1 MKRPLIGLLSAA
13 LLTIIISYSPLAAYN
28 DLNNNSEGVVQLV
41 CELTTDCDGSPV
53 AVLEIAVSETDDRL
67 DTIKASL
74 RAGIAVGKTVT
85 HTARV
90 VVDSMALAAHHGAMA
105 LTSAALGVF

>member
-13 LLTIIISYSPLAAYN
+13 LLIIIISYSPTAAYN
-28 DLNNNSEGVVQLV
+28 DLCSNSEDIAWLV

-53 AVLEIAVSETDDRL
+53 AVLEIAVSETDDRI

-74 RAGIAVGKTVT
+74 RAGIAVGKTFT

-90 VVDSMALAAHHGAMA
+90 VVSSMALAAHHGAMA
-105 LTSAALGVF
+105 LTSAAFGVF

>member
-13 LLTIIISYSPLAAYN
+13 LLLIIISYSPTAAYN
-28 DLNNNSEGVVQLV
+28 DLYSNSEAVVSLV
-41 CELTTDCDGSPV
+41 CELTADCDGSPV
-53 AVLEIAVSETDDRL
+53 AALEIAVSQTDDRL

-74 RAGIAVGKTVT
+74 RAGIAVGKTFA

-90 VVDSMALAAHHGAMA
+90 VVSSLALAAHHGAMA
-105 LTSAALGVF
+105 LTTTALGVF